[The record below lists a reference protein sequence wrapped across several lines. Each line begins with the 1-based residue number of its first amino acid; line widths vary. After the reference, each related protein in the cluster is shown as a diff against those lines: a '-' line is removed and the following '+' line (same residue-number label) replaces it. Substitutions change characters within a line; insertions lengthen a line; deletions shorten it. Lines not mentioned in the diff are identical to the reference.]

1 MTFTFTHD
9 INVSIQVGDIMYTS
23 LIAGNGQGG
32 TNPLATGYD
41 TKPSAIGTVTN
52 VVRSLTGGTVTINPL
67 SGIPVITNSH
77 YLFFSKDP
85 IVNTSGILGYFAETK
100 FVNSSSIKSELYSV
114 GSDYFVSS
122 K

>member
-32 TNPLATGYD
+32 TNPAPTGYD

-52 VVRSLTGGTVTINPL
+52 VVRSLTGGTVTINPF

-85 IVNTSGILGYFAETK
+85 IVNTSGILGYFAETEYRNASTSRAEI
-100 FVNSSSIKSELYSV
+100 FATAA
-114 GSDYFVSS
+114 DYVESS

>member
-23 LIAGNGQGG
+23 LIASNGQGG
-32 TNPLATGYD
+32 TNPAPTGYD

-52 VVRSLTGGTVTINPL
+52 NPL

-85 IVNTSGILGYFAETK
+85 IVNTSGILGYFAETEYRNASTSRAEI
-100 FVNSSSIKSELYSV
+100 FATAA
-114 GSDYFVSS
+114 DYVESS